1 MATLFKYGGKPDG
14 LLLVSGAKGTLTFRR
29 RGKLPERLK
38 ASVSFPG
45 DIVITIG
52 NLKAARNLATAASVL
67 VRKHEEILRR
77 QIAK

>member
-1 MATLFKYGGKPDG
+1 MTTLFKYGGKPEG
-14 LLLVSGAKGTLTFRR
+14 LLLVSGPKGTLTFRR
-29 RGKLPERLK
+29 RGKLPERLTT
-38 ASVSFPG
+38 ASFPG

-52 NLKAARNLATAASVL
+52 NLKAARNLATAASLL